1 MMNLFLRAMTA
12 LDIMIVVQ
20 ACKKSDIG
28 IEFLS
33 IFWLLLLLSAF

>member
-20 ACKKSDIG
+20 ACKNRILELNFCQYFG
-28 IEFLS
+28 YCCF
-33 IFWLLLLLSAF
+33 